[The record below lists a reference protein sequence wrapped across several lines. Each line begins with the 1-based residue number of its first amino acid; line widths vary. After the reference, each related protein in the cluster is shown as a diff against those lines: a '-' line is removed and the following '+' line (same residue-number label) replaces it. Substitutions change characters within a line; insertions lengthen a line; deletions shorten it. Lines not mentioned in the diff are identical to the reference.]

1 VTTRMAKQA
10 KLQSFRT
17 KPVYMYGFLV
27 PQNHKQAMQLDK
39 ENGNTLWRDAEILEL
54 GQIDEY
60 DTFIDKGV
68 GYVPGGSTRR
78 SRSIWSMQSSMMVD
92 TRQG

>member
-1 VTTRMAKQA
+1 M
-10 KLQSFRT
+10 
-17 KPVYMYGFLV
+17 YMYGFLV

-39 ENGNTLWRDAEILEL
+39 ENGNTLWRDEEILEL

-68 GYVPGGSTRR
+68 GYVPGQEYKE
-78 SRSIWSMQSSMMVD
+78 IEVHLVYAVASMMVG